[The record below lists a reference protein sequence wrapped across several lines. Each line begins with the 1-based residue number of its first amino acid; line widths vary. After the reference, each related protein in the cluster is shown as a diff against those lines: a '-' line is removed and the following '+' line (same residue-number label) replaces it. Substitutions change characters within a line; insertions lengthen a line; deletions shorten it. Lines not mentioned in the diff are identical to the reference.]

1 MTQYHARDKKLDE
14 NYFNQQFSHTPNNK
28 QSNQP
33 NVIVE
38 EIDESS
44 RRSRSDSQYKES
56 FSTGSGRNSHRRSQS
71 QGQLPK
77 MPISLPQEEMKEP

>member
-1 MTQYHARDKKLDE
+1 MTLQKVIRDRNKNRDGHSSRDQSMTQYHARDKKLDE

-44 RRSRSDSQYKES
+44 RRSRSDS
-56 FSTGSGRNSHRRSQS
+56 
-71 QGQLPK
+71 
-77 MPISLPQEEMKEP
+77 